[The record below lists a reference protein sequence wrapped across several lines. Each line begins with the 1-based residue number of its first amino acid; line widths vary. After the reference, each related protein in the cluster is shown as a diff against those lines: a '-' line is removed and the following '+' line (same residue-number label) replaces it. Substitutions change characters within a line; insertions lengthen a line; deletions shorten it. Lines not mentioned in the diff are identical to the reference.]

1 MILLKALSQNLLEGV
16 RESTENF
23 RQVSQVLSF
32 NAEPLK
38 YANQPL
44 VSKITR
50 EPRGITHNQKVAKHI
65 DQEMV
70 F

>member
-1 MILLKALSQNLLEGV
+1 
-16 RESTENF
+16 
-23 RQVSQVLSF
+23 
-32 NAEPLK
+32 
-38 YANQPL
+38 

-70 F
+70 FW